1 MKGAF
6 YRYPGEKKKLIEQ
19 KHTVESM
26 RQYLLERTMSEIEK
40 IMTFAIQ
47 YHAED
52 EIFLV
57 FAHTIDQQPFSQT
70 FVTTWIE
77 RYPSLVFSLLK
88 AYPPDEEAQAHPEIA
103 SLIHHIVR
111 NVVRSANDTRIAA
124 LVALEKLAK
133 SIGAMALDQYIDILM
148 LTSLSVRSKQLVQEV
163 LLVLNDCRLQH
174 SPESAA
180 AAYGHKH
187 ALGVVFDRAE
197 EAADECPCNDDGRPR
212 KKQKVPPSHAKVTFG
227 PDYLE
232 SGQVIATI
240 RVDAKTSV
248 RLHSHVRL
256 QAASKAENRWLE
268 APIMDGVVTQ
278 ASKGELK
285 INLFHPGPPEMEV
298 MDWNL
303 YDAGSIGMFSDK
315 CSFPGTYNLS
325 VAIPFF
331 SATTNAMMDALKRL
345 LVDREECCVFYKLI
359 VGEEGPSILEQL
371 EPPPES
377 ASPAPGGLN
386 ESQILAMSSWRTP
399 LSLIWG
405 PPGMNISRRIVSL

>member
-1 MKGAF
+1 MGLISAKTSVPTEEHLRRFQRKPIPYRLNDIQDVDWSTHSDPWMKGAF
-6 YRYPGEKKKLIEQ
+6 YRYPGEEKKLIQQ
-19 KHTVESM
+19 KHTAESM
-26 RQYLLERTMSEIEK
+26 QQYLLERTMSEIEK

-57 FAHTIDQQPFSQT
+57 FAHAIAQQPLSQT
-70 FVTTWIE
+70 FVKTWIE
-77 RYPSLVFSLLK
+77 RCPSLVFALLK
-88 AYPPDEEAQAHPEIA
+88 AYPPDEEAQAHPEIV
-103 SLIHHIVR
+103 SLMHQIVR
-111 NVVRSANDTRIAA
+111 NIVRSANDTRIAA
-124 LVALEKLAK
+124 LVAFEKLAK
-133 SIGAMALDQYIDILM
+133 SIGEMDLDQYIDILM

-174 SPESAA
+174 SPKSAA

-212 KKQKVPPSHAKVTFG
+212 KKQKVPPSHAKVTFS

-232 SGQVIATI
+232 NGQVIATI
-240 RVDAKTSV
+240 RVDSKTSI

-285 INLFHPGPPEMEV
+285 INLFHPGPPEMEA

-303 YDAGSIGMFSDK
+303 YDAGSIGVFSDMH
-315 CSFPGTYNLS
+315 SFP
-325 VAIPFF
+325 
-331 SATTNAMMDALKRL
+331 R
-345 LVDREECCVFYKLI
+345 
-359 VGEEGPSILEQL
+359 SI
-371 EPPPES
+371 
-377 ASPAPGGLN
+377 
-386 ESQILAMSSWRTP
+386 
-399 LSLIWG
+399 
-405 PPGMNISRRIVSL
+405 

>member
-1 MKGAF
+1 MEGAF
-6 YRYPGEKKKLIEQ
+6 CRYPGEKMKLIKQ
-19 KHTVESM
+19 KHTAETM
-26 RQYLLERTMSEIEK
+26 KKYLLERTISEIEK

-52 EIFLV
+52 EIFLI
-57 FAHTIDQQPFSQT
+57 FAHAISLQPLSQI

-77 RYPSLVFSLLK
+77 RYPSLAFALLK

-103 SLIHHIVR
+103 SLIHDIVR
-111 NVVRSANDTRIAA
+111 NIVRSANDTRIAA

-133 SIGAMALDQYIDILM
+133 SIGTMDLGQYIDILM

-212 KKQKVPPSHAKVTFG
+212 KKQNVPPSQAKVTFD
-227 PDYLE
+227 PKYQE
-232 SGQVIATI
+232 NGQVIATI
-240 RVDAKTSV
+240 RIDAKTSI

-285 INLFHPGPPEMEV
+285 INLFHPAPPEMEV
-298 MDWNL
+298 MDWNI
-303 YDAGSIGMFSDK
+303 YDAGSIGVFSAK
-315 CSFPGTYNLS
+315 RSFP
-325 VAIPFF
+325 
-331 SATTNAMMDALKRL
+331 R
-345 LVDREECCVFYKLI
+345 
-359 VGEEGPSILEQL
+359 
-371 EPPPES
+371 
-377 ASPAPGGLN
+377 
-386 ESQILAMSSWRTP
+386 
-399 LSLIWG
+399 
-405 PPGMNISRRIVSL
+405 NI

>member
-6 YRYPGEKKKLIEQ
+6 YRFPSENLKLIYQ
-19 KHTVESM
+19 KHTAETM
-26 RQYLLERTMSEIEK
+26 QQYLSEKNMPEIEK
-40 IMTFAIQ
+40 IVTVAIH

-52 EIFLV
+52 EIFLI
-57 FAHTIDQQPFSQT
+57 FAHAISQQPLSQT

-77 RYPSLVFSLLK
+77 RYPSLVFALLK
-88 AYPPDEEAQAHPEIA
+88 AYPPDEEAQAHSEIA

-111 NVVRSANDTRIAA
+111 NIVRSANDTRIAA

-133 SIGAMALDQYIDILM
+133 SIGVMDLDQYIDILM

-163 LLVLNDCRLQH
+163 LLVLNDCRLHH

-212 KKQKVPPSHAKVTFG
+212 KKQKVAPSHAKVTFG
-227 PDYLE
+227 PEYQE

-240 RVDAKTSV
+240 RVDARTSI

-303 YDAGSIGMFSDK
+303 YDAGSIGVYSDK
-315 CSFPGTYNLS
+315 DYS
-325 VAIPFF
+325 
-331 SATTNAMMDALKRL
+331 K
-345 LVDREECCVFYKLI
+345 EH
-359 VGEEGPSILEQL
+359 
-371 EPPPES
+371 
-377 ASPAPGGLN
+377 LN
-386 ESQILAMSSWRTP
+386 
-399 LSLIWG
+399 
-405 PPGMNISRRIVSL
+405 

>member
-6 YRYPGEKKKLIEQ
+6 YRFPSENLKLIYQ
-19 KHTVESM
+19 KHTAETM
-26 RQYLLERTMSEIEK
+26 QQYLSEKTMPEIEK
-40 IMTFAIQ
+40 IITVAIH

-52 EIFLV
+52 EIFLI
-57 FAHTIDQQPFSQT
+57 FAHAIGQQPLSQT

-77 RYPSLVFSLLK
+77 RYPSLVFALLK

-111 NVVRSANDTRIAA
+111 NIVRSANDTRIAA
-124 LVALEKLAK
+124 LVTLEKLAK
-133 SIGAMALDQYIDILM
+133 SIGVMDLDQYIDILM

-163 LLVLNDCRLQH
+163 LLVLNDCRLHH
-174 SPESAA
+174 SSESAA

-212 KKQKVPPSHAKVTFG
+212 KKQKVAPSHAKVTFG
-227 PDYLE
+227 PEYQE

-240 RVDAKTSV
+240 RVDARTSI

-303 YDAGSIGMFSDK
+303 YDAGSIGVYSDK
-315 CSFPGTYNLS
+315 DYS
-325 VAIPFF
+325 
-331 SATTNAMMDALKRL
+331 K
-345 LVDREECCVFYKLI
+345 EH
-359 VGEEGPSILEQL
+359 
-371 EPPPES
+371 
-377 ASPAPGGLN
+377 LN
-386 ESQILAMSSWRTP
+386 
-399 LSLIWG
+399 
-405 PPGMNISRRIVSL
+405 

>member
-6 YRYPGEKKKLIEQ
+6 YRQPGENLKLIQQ
-19 KHTVESM
+19 KHTAETM
-26 RQYLLERTMSEIEK
+26 QQYLLEKTMSEIEK
-40 IMTFAIQ
+40 IMAFAIQ

-57 FAHTIDQQPFSQT
+57 FAHAIGQQPLSQT
-70 FVTTWIE
+70 FVTTWID
-77 RYPSLVFSLLK
+77 RYPSLVFALLK
-88 AYPPDEEAQAHPEIA
+88 SYPPDEEAQAHPEIA
-103 SLIHHIVR
+103 SFIHHIVR
-111 NVVRSANDTRIAA
+111 NIVRSANDTRIAA

-133 SIGAMALDQYIDILM
+133 SIGTMNLDQYIDILM

-174 SPESAA
+174 APESAA
-180 AAYGHKH
+180 AAYGHKR

-212 KKQKVPPSHAKVTFG
+212 KKQKVPPSHAKVSFG

-232 SGQVIATI
+232 NGQVIATI
-240 RVDAKTSV
+240 RIDAKTSI

-285 INLFHPGPPEMEV
+285 INLFHPAPPEMEA

-303 YDAGSIGMFSDK
+303 YDAGSIGTLFSM
-315 CSFPGTYNLS
+315 SPRETYNLTVS
-325 VAIPFF
+325 IHFF
-331 SATTNAMMDALKRL
+331 
-345 LVDREECCVFYKLI
+345 
-359 VGEEGPSILEQL
+359 QL
-371 EPPPES
+371 PP
-377 ASPAPGGLN
+377 
-386 ESQILAMSSWRTP
+386 MR
-399 LSLIWG
+399 
-405 PPGMNISRRIVSL
+405 

>member
-1 MKGAF
+1 MKQTSVPTEEHLRRFQRKPIPYHLNDIQDVDWTTHSDPWMEGAF
-6 YRYPGEKKKLIEQ
+6 YRYPGEQLKLIKQ
-19 KHTVESM
+19 KHTAETM
-26 RQYLLERTMSEIEK
+26 QQYLLERTIIEIDK
-40 IMTFAIQ
+40 IMTFAVQ

-52 EIFLV
+52 EIFFI
-57 FAHTIDQQPFSQT
+57 FAHVIRQQPLPKD

-77 RYPSLVFSLLK
+77 RYPSLTFALLK
-88 AYPPDEEAQAHPEIA
+88 AYPPDEETQAHPEIV

-111 NVVRSANDTRIAA
+111 NIVRSANDTRIAA

-133 SIGAMALDQYIDILM
+133 SIGTMELDQYIDILM

-163 LLVLNDCRLQH
+163 LLVLNDSRLRY
-174 SPESAA
+174 SPDSAA

-212 KKQKVPPSHAKVTFG
+212 KKQRVPPSHAKVTFG

-240 RVDAKTSV
+240 RIDAKNSI

-278 ASKGELK
+278 ALKGELK
-285 INLFHPGPPEMEV
+285 INLFHPGPPEMEL
-298 MDWNL
+298 MDWNI
-303 YDAGSIGMFSDK
+303 YDAGSIGVFHDK
-315 CSFPGTYNLS
+315 HS
-325 VAIPFF
+325 
-331 SATTNAMMDALKRL
+331 
-345 LVDREECCVFYKLI
+345 REHTI
-359 VGEEGPSILEQL
+359 
-371 EPPPES
+371 
-377 ASPAPGGLN
+377 
-386 ESQILAMSSWRTP
+386 
-399 LSLIWG
+399 
-405 PPGMNISRRIVSL
+405 